1 MKIKLCGIR
10 TTDDVRLINE
20 AQPDFCGFIVE
31 FPKSFRS
38 VSEAELRNLTAQ
50 VNPEIKKVGV
60 FVNASK
66 DLVIRLLQEN
76 VIDLAQLHG
85 QEDDIYIEEIKTKT
99 GKQVIKAFSIKTKE
113 NVQKALESPADYI
126 LLDQGGGGTGQTFD
140 WSLIPEINR
149 PWFLAGG
156 LSADNLHTAI
166 EHLHPWGIDLS
177 SSLETNQK
185 KDPAKIKRIMEIIH
199 QPSDAIVA

>member
-1 MKIKLCGIR
+1 ME
-10 TTDDVRLINE
+10 DVRLINE

-50 VNPEIKKVGV
+50 VSQKIKKVGV
-60 FVNASK
+60 FVNAQK

-76 VIDLAQLHG
+76 VIDIAQLHG
-85 QEDDIYIEEIKTKT
+85 QEDDTYIEEIKSKT

-113 NVQKALESPADYI
+113 DVQKALESPADYI

-140 WSLIPEINR
+140 WSLVPEINR

-156 LSADNLHTAI
+156 LSADNLHIAI

-177 SSLETNQK
+177 SSLETDRK
-185 KDPAKIKRIMEIIH
+185 KDPAKIQEVMQIIS
-199 QPSDAIVA
+199 QFQE